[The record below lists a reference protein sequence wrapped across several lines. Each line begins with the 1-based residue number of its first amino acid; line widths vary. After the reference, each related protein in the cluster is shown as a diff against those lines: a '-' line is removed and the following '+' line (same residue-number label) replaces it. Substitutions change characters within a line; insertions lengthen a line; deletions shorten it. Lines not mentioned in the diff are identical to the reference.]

1 MAATPS
7 HIRGLP
13 DQVTG
18 SLDHSGPGRT
28 AYDAP
33 GMADACDRAVR
44 NERALTR
51 TTHDAADNATLIQD
65 AQSLLESFAGRDAA
79 VLLASVTELCR
90 LLTIRGASRRAEL
103 LLRQMLPIGEQHLDR
118 DHVALGHVLHELAHL
133 YLREARHSEAEPLL
147 LRLYYMQCRR
157 CGKDHPD
164 AAAVLASLAR
174 VRQALG
180 QHDDAEAMWR
190 QVISVCERT
199 LGSQHV
205 ATTTAVER
213 LAESCAARGKHREA
227 GQLRAQ
233 ATSMR
238 DAPLTRALVAPIDQ
252 MVEPSVPEVAQPEPP
267 KIAEPVD
274 ASLASR
280 PTLVVLPSSS
290 GALTVGEQPSAA
302 PAAFVTT
309 QDTLLA
315 MHAELLATGEVTGIA
330 TGRRRWPAFA
340 AAAAVIALIGGLTA
354 SGAASTFGARPND
367 GAPTWAAWNPPAPL
381 VPPSDSA
388 LAPPAESALYEVRLA
403 AEVPRAIDAA
413 ATRPLIRAHLI
424 GPAPRL
430 PLPEILADQRLDDDV
445 VVRFLVDASGI
456 PDTTSLAVVRTPHA
470 LLTDVV
476 RRAIPE
482 LRFRPAR
489 RAVAG
494 APGEP
499 DVVEMSFRFTRA
511 VQ

>member
-1 MAATPS
+1 M
-7 HIRGLP
+7 
-13 DQVTG
+13 TG
-18 SLDHSGPGRT
+18 SPHDPGHGRP
-28 AYDAP
+28 AYDAYDAYDAS
-33 GMADACDRAVR
+33 GADARDDAGRT
-44 NERALTR
+44 EGALTR
-51 TTHDAADNATLIQD
+51 TTHQAADNATLIQD

-79 VLLASVTELCR
+79 VLLSSVTELCR

-133 YLREARHSEAEPLL
+133 YLREARHAEAEPLL

-213 LAESCAARGKHREA
+213 LAESCAARGKLREA
-227 GQLRAQ
+227 VQLRAQ
-233 ATSMR
+233 ASSMR
-238 DAPLTRALVAPIDQ
+238 DAPVVRALTAPIAPV
-252 MVEPSVPEVAQPEPP
+252 VEPVAAPFTEPEPTESSEA
-267 KIAEPVD
+267 AEAP
-274 ASLASR
+274 AAPR
-280 PTLVVLPSSS
+280 HTLVVLPSST
-290 GALTVGEQPSAA
+290 GALTVGEQPTFA
-302 PAAFVTT
+302 PAASATT

-315 MHAELLATGEVTGIA
+315 MHAELLATNATTGDP

-340 AAAAVIALIGGLTA
+340 AAAAVIVLVGGLTA

-367 GAPTWAAWNPPAPL
+367 GAPTWAVWNPPAPL
-381 VPPSDSA
+381 VPAPDSA
-388 LAPPAESALYEVRLA
+388 APAAESALYEVRLA
-403 AEVPRAIDAA
+403 ADVPRATDAPPL
-413 ATRPLIRAHLI
+413 RPLIHARLI
-424 GPAPRL
+424 GPVPRL
-430 PLPEILADQRLDDDV
+430 PLPEILADRRLDDEV
-445 VVRFLVDASGI
+445 VVRFVVDADGV
-456 PDTTSLAVVRTPHA
+456 PDTTSLAVVRTPHDV
-470 LLTDVV
+470 LTDVV

-482 LRFRPAR
+482 LRFHPAR
-489 RAVAG
+489 RAIPG

-499 DVVEMSFRFTRA
+499 DVVEMSFRFSRT